1 MRINM
6 TAIDECTGNPTI
18 DVNSSVSIVGDG
30 SAEHFFDTLEALMT
44 AACFHHSTFH
54 DYLKDYAAE
63 QLAHEQVEQEAL
75 DEHGDLD
82 SAYSML
88 ARAGEILESSPVDED
103 CEFAEQIAR
112 FLSGEPVKQDAEPEL
127 SNQYVPP
134 IIPQAGDADDE
145 MVVIMAPGMIVAID
159 AAENLGGLF
168 AKHQG
173 VSRIF

>member
-6 TAIDECTGNPTI
+6 TAIDESHDNLTLDTNA
-18 DVNSSVSIVGDG
+18 SVSIVGDG

-54 DYLKDYAAE
+54 EYLKDYAAE
-63 QLAHEQVEQEAL
+63 QLAHEQEGQESL
-75 DEHGDLD
+75 DEDADLD
-82 SAYSML
+82 SAFNML
-88 ARAGEILESSPVDED
+88 ARAGEILERSSFSADRD
-103 CEFAEQIAR
+103 FAEHIAN
-112 FLSGEPVKQDAEPEL
+112 FLTEPAKYEAEPEP

-134 IIPQAGDADDE
+134 IVPQAGDADDE
-145 MVVIMAPGMIVAID
+145 MVVIITPGMIVAID

-168 AKHQG
+168 AKHPG